1 MSPVDLYQINKDMNQ
16 NILLSPITLSELES
30 TIAKTV
36 EQVLEKQ
43 KHSTPANV
51 PDELITRGETATLL
65 RVSLPTLHEW
75 TKRGLIPVYKVST
88 RVRYKKGEVL
98 NLFQSGGVKKFGR
111 F

>member
-1 MSPVDLYQINKDMNQ
+1 MQ
-16 NILLSPITLSELES
+16 NDFILSTIPLAELEF
-30 TIAKTV
+30 TISKTV

-43 KHSTPANV
+43 KHSTPANE

-98 NLFQSGGVKKFGR
+98 NLFQSGSVKKFGR